1 MIAVVTALLAF
12 SPPGMN
18 LDQSVSRRTVFS
30 GIASAVAAAPLAA
43 VADGASSP
51 AVRERA
57 RAVYGSRVARL
68 AGASADKIIEEK
80 NCFTLFTT
88 GVYRTDAASKAKKA
102 ELTALSKKALA
113 AAKAGDSAGAQAAV
127 KDFIKVGEI
136 KDVDTLELS
145 IYNPKQRRNPGA
157 PTTDTILDQMGS
169 QKFALYQPL
178 KDSK

>member
-30 GIASAVAAAPLAA
+30 GIAAAVAAAPLAA

-68 AGASADKIIEEK
+68 AGASAD
-80 NCFTLFTT
+80 
-88 GVYRTDAASKAKKA
+88 
-102 ELTALSKKALA
+102 
-113 AAKAGDSAGAQAAV
+113 
-127 KDFIKVGEI
+127 
-136 KDVDTLELS
+136 
-145 IYNPKQRRNPGA
+145 
-157 PTTDTILDQMGS
+157 
-169 QKFALYQPL
+169 
-178 KDSK
+178 